1 MRNQGKSAALLMAGL
16 GAAALVTVG
25 AAPTAEARPFCDES
39 GNTRVCQ
46 TNGST
51 SIKARPGTLA
61 PPAGSRNQVPWHPG
75 GRRIGGGRGGG
86 PFPN

>member
-1 MRNQGKSAALLMAGL
+1 MRYQGKSAALLMAGL
-16 GAAALVTVG
+16 AAVTGVAVVTAP
-25 AAPTAEARPFCDES
+25 AADARPFCDEA
-39 GNTRVCQ
+39 GGTTRCQ

-75 GRRIGGGRGGG
+75 GRRIGGRRGAG

>member
-1 MRNQGKSAALLMAGL
+1 MAGL
-16 GAAALVTVG
+16 AVVAIM
-25 AAPTAEARPFCDES
+25 APPSAEARPFCDEA
-39 GNTRVCQ
+39 GGTTRCE

-75 GRRIGGGRGGG
+75 GRRIIGGRRGGG